1 MTELDGTK
9 DEMSEGDVSREIE
22 HTLKIILASGALGH
36 SERRAKLLR
45 YLVKLEASGDGDKIK
60 AYSIALDVFRRDEDF
75 DPNSDSIVRVEIGRL
90 RDGLRIFY
98 GEHDEPGLWTIDIPK
113 GTYRPTLTSP
123 TVVPAVENAPQP
135 KPVRPKRWAVFI
147 LPMLVALPL
156 LYYAVRP
163 SPTPESTAPYPVL
176 RIAVMPFEAAGDQP
190 NLKKVAFGLYTELA
204 LDLSAYPWIAVV
216 SPLDPEEIG
225 ADYALKSQLLWQ
237 GDNLQTNSQLISLP
251 GERLVWSKSYSI
263 PTTVEHIQ
271 DTQLQ
276 ITSGIANSLGS
287 ENGISPDLIVARN
300 ARKAKPNLE
309 GFLCFISTYQYA
321 VEPTRTEHLRLRDCL
336 EDAVATFPE
345 FGEAW
350 AALGVLYMDEVRF
363 GRNPRPGRD
372 SWADA
377 RDAINRSLELAP
389 LRNAPLMA
397 GVVLSVQAPVQDLER
412 ARELGQKLMELFP
425 RHPAT
430 LALIGSLM
438 SEFFGLWS
446 EGLNLAQQAIDLE
459 NAPPSGFFITPA
471 FYAAMHAD
479 DEAALA
485 STEPLTTL
493 TSETELLLKYLA
505 AARNGKTDL
514 MVEQRALLAQ
524 KDLSTDADLLGFVR
538 NRRFHEE
545 LQASLIRQ
553 LEAAFLIKTDQ

>member
-1 MTELDGTK
+1 MTELDSTNRDK
-9 DEMSEGDVSREIE
+9 SEGDVSHGIE
-22 HTLKIILASGALGH
+22 HTLTTVLASGALGH
-36 SERRAKLLR
+36 SERRANLLR
-45 YLVKLEASGDGDKIK
+45 YLVDLETSGQGDKIK
-60 AYSIALDVFRRDEDF
+60 AYAIALDVFGRDEDF

-98 GEHDEPGLWTIDIPK
+98 GEHDDPDLWTIDIPK
-113 GTYRPTLTSP
+113 GTYRPTLKP
-123 TVVPAVENAPQP
+123 PNIGPAVEAAPQA
-135 KPVRPKRWAVFI
+135 VRPFRWAVFVLPI
-147 LPMLVALPL
+147 LIALPL
-156 LYYAVRP
+156 LYYTLRP
-163 SPTPESTAPYPVL
+163 APTSDETVTYPVL

-190 NLKKVAFGLYTELA
+190 NLEKVAFGLYTELT

-263 PTTVEHIQ
+263 PTTAEHIQ
-271 DTQLQ
+271 ETHLK
-276 ITSGIANSLGS
+276 ITSGIASSLGS

-300 ARKAKPNLE
+300 ARKAEANLE
-309 GFLCFISTYQYA
+309 GFLCFISTYQYV
-321 VEPTRTEHLRLRDCL
+321 VEPTRAEHLRLRDCL
-336 EDAVATFPE
+336 EDAVEAFPE

-372 SWADA
+372 SWKDA
-377 RDAINRSLELAP
+377 RVAIDRSLELAP

-397 GVVLSVQAPVQDLER
+397 GVVLSVQAPDQDLVR
-412 ARELGQKLMELFP
+412 AQQLGRKLREMFP

-430 LALIGSLM
+430 LALIGSLL

-446 EGLNLAQQAIDLE
+446 EGLDLAQQAIDLE
-459 NAPPSGFFITPA
+459 NAPPSGFFVTPA
-471 FYAAMHAD
+471 FFAAMQAD
-479 DEAALA
+479 DAAALA
-485 STEPLTTL
+485 ATEPLTTQ

-505 AARNGKTDL
+505 AARNGKL
-514 MVEQRALLAQ
+514 EMMAEHRALLAQ
-524 KDLSTDADLLGFVR
+524 KDLRSDADLIGFVR
-538 NRRFHEE
+538 NRRFHDE

-553 LEAAFLIKTDQ
+553 LEAAFLIGNG